1 MKKTIIVIVLF
12 FSTLISCF
20 DGNTTK
26 EKTILEKEI
35 DSLKNNFVN
44 NIRIDTTKN
53 KKGIIT
59 NLRFHKSNN
68 EYIDFSFYESGFK
81 KSLKKIK
88 NRQCEGKY
96 FDWYENGKIQWKR
109 EYDKGHQIGLNITF
123 HENGQKKQEYN
134 SKTEETTWFFENGK
148 PSELNS
154 SKKRIFFY
162 DNGNKFEEFIHKF
175 DSNNEIKNSG
185 FINVYNENGTKV
197 FEGEYDNKFY
207 YKNGEK
213 FTGEIIC
220 YFLDGKISLYMNMID
235 GRCEGKYFCY
245 YGNKIL
251 KYEGNFFKGKQIFKR
266 NYYQNGTIRN
276 EFDNIKKISKDY
288 YENGNLMS
296 EYNHL
301 TKETKFWDEKG
312 NLSID

>member
-1 MKKTIIVIVLF
+1 MWI
-12 FSTLISCF
+12 
-20 DGNTTK
+20 
-26 EKTILEKEI
+26 
-35 DSLKNNFVN
+35 KNKLNP
-44 NIRIDTTKN
+44 IQLGAIKLGIDTTKN

-59 NLRFHKSNN
+59 KLRFHKSNN

-81 KSLKKIK
+81 KSLKRVK

-185 FINVYNENGTKV
+185 FVNIYNENGTKV

-220 YFLDGKISLYMNMID
+220 YFLDAVVYFPPAMVTSPGAVVATACSRESVLVASD
-235 GRCEGKYFCY
+235 SPVSSGR
-245 YGNKIL
+245 
-251 KYEGNFFKGKQIFKR
+251 R
-266 NYYQNGTIRN
+266 PA
-276 EFDNIKKISKDY
+276 
-288 YENGNLMS
+288 
-296 EYNHL
+296 
-301 TKETKFWDEKG
+301 
-312 NLSID
+312 